1 MKNFTYLV
9 ASLITS
15 FSFGQTDHV
24 VNAQAMSWSPDDI
37 TINVGDSIT
46 WFNNGAGNHN
56 LNGTTA
62 TFASNPESFTS
73 GAASGNWIFGKR
85 FNVPGVYL
93 YRCDVHSAMMIGKV
107 TVVDPSTSLSENS
120 AITMKFGPN
129 PAKDVINFTTD
140 SKDFSIQIYDMLGN
154 KVVSQ
159 RMKDQNQLDISS
171 LTPGMYMVEIK
182 TGDQYIKKKL
192 IKK

>member
-1 MKNFTYLV
+1 MKNFTFLV
-9 ASLITS
+9 ALLITS

-37 TINVGDSIT
+37 TINVGDSVT

-56 LNGTTA
+56 LNGTTT

-93 YRCDVHSAMMIGKV
+93 YRCDVHSALMIGKV
-107 TVVDPSTSLSENS
+107 TVVDPSASLSENVFYN
-120 AITMKFGPN
+120 IF
-129 PAKDVINFTTD
+129 
-140 SKDFSIQIYDMLGN
+140 QIL
-154 KVVSQ
+154 S
-159 RMKDQNQLDISS
+159 
-171 LTPGMYMVEIK
+171 
-182 TGDQYIKKKL
+182 
-192 IKK
+192 